1 MKIYHLL
8 YCLLGFGMTFLG
20 TLSLA
25 QAAQPTDINYCAKGK
40 TALGTV
46 YSTYNV
52 RCSDGKKR
60 EITAWDN
67 RKKWCVGTSSNC
79 TSDQLK
85 TAQHACGKK

>member
-1 MKIYHLL
+1 MKISY
-8 YCLLGFGMTFLG
+8 LLGIGIAALG
-20 TLSLA
+20 SVGALHA
-25 QAAQPTDINYCAKGK
+25 GQPTDINYCAKGK
-40 TALGTV
+40 TALGV
-46 YSTYNV
+46 AYSTYTV

-85 TAQHACGKK
+85 TAQQACGK